1 MNTITRVLNFHSGLK
16 MSDNLRMSITN
27 IKQKKCKNKRE
38 LTSLIKTLKSKL
50 ASLWN
55 ASEQGRAL
63 RKTLNS
69 SGDSSENKINKNNN
83 GLFTSIKGD
92 WRLMI

>member
-1 MNTITRVLNFHSGLK
+1 MSG
-16 MSDNLRMSITN
+16 NLRSITN

-55 ASEQGRAL
+55 ANEQGRAL

>member
-1 MNTITRVLNFHSGLK
+1 M
-16 MSDNLRMSITN
+16 
-27 IKQKKCKNKRE
+27 
-38 LTSLIKTLKSKL
+38 IKTLKSKL

-55 ASEQGRAL
+55 ANEQGRAL

-69 SGDSSENKINKNNN
+69 SGDSSKNKINKNNN

-92 WRLMI
+92 WRLMIQNNTNKSNLKKKAT

>member
-1 MNTITRVLNFHSGLK
+1 MSG
-16 MSDNLRMSITN
+16 NLWSITN
-27 IKQKKCKNKRE
+27 IKQKKYKNKRE

-55 ASEQGRAL
+55 ANEQGRAL

-69 SGDSSENKINKNNN
+69 SGDSSENKINKNTYS
-83 GLFTSIKGD
+83 LFTSIKGN

>member
-1 MNTITRVLNFHSGLK
+1 MSG
-16 MSDNLRMSITN
+16 NLRSITN
-27 IKQKKCKNKRE
+27 IKQKKYKNKRE

-55 ASEQGRAL
+55 ANEQGKAL

>member
-1 MNTITRVLNFHSGLK
+1 MSGK
-16 MSDNLRMSITN
+16 LRSITN
-27 IKQKKCKNKRE
+27 IKQKKYKNKRE

-55 ASEQGRAL
+55 ANEQGRAL

>member
-1 MNTITRVLNFHSGLK
+1 MSG
-16 MSDNLRMSITN
+16 NLRSNAN
-27 IKQKKCKNKRE
+27 IKQTKKYKNKRE

-55 ASEQGRAL
+55 ANEQGRAL

-69 SGDSSENKINKNNN
+69 SGDSSENKINENNN
-83 GLFTSIKGD
+83 GLFT
-92 WRLMI
+92 

>member
-1 MNTITRVLNFHSGLK
+1 MSG
-16 MSDNLRMSITN
+16 NLRSNTN
-27 IKQKKCKNKRE
+27 IKQTKKYKNKRE

-55 ASEQGRAL
+55 ANEQGRAL

-83 GLFTSIKGD
+83 GLFT
-92 WRLMI
+92 

>member
-1 MNTITRVLNFHSGLK
+1 MSG
-16 MSDNLRMSITN
+16 NLRSITN
-27 IKQKKCKNKRE
+27 IKQKKYKNKRE

-55 ASEQGRAL
+55 ANEQGRAL

>member
-1 MNTITRVLNFHSGLK
+1 MSG
-16 MSDNLRMSITN
+16 NLRSITN
-27 IKQKKCKNKRE
+27 IKQKKKYKNKRE

-55 ASEQGRAL
+55 ANEQGRAL

>member
-1 MNTITRVLNFHSGLK
+1 MYQFLSTITHTLTFHRCLVTYGVLQISN
-16 MSDNLRMSITN
+16 
-27 IKQKKCKNKRE
+27 KKKYKNKRE

-55 ASEQGRAL
+55 ANEQGRAL

>member
-1 MNTITRVLNFHSGLK
+1 MTG
-16 MSDNLRMSITN
+16 NLQSITN
-27 IKQKKCKNKRE
+27 IKQKKYKNKRE

-55 ASEQGRAL
+55 ANEQGRAL

-83 GLFTSIKGD
+83 SLFTSIKGIGD
-92 WRLMI
+92 S

>member
-1 MNTITRVLNFHSGLK
+1 MSG
-16 MSDNLRMSITN
+16 NLWSITN
-27 IKQKKCKNKRE
+27 IKQKKYKNKRE

-55 ASEQGRAL
+55 ANEQGRAL

>member
-1 MNTITRVLNFHSGLK
+1 MYQFLSTITHTLTLK
-16 MSDNLRMSITN
+16 Y
-27 IKQKKCKNKRE
+27 KNKRE

-55 ASEQGRAL
+55 ANEQGRAL

-83 GLFTSIKGD
+83 SLFTSIKGD

>member
-1 MNTITRVLNFHSGLK
+1 MYQFLSTITHALNFHRCLVTYGVLQIS
-16 MSDNLRMSITN
+16 T
-27 IKQKKCKNKRE
+27 KKKYKNKRE

-55 ASEQGRAL
+55 ANEQGRAL

>member
-1 MNTITRVLNFHSGLK
+1 MSG
-16 MSDNLRMSITN
+16 NLRSIKYQT
-27 IKQKKCKNKRE
+27 KKKKYKHKRK

-50 ASLWN
+50 AFLWN
-55 ASEQGRAL
+55 ANEQGKAL

-83 GLFTSIKGD
+83 SLFTSIKGIGN
-92 WRLMI
+92 L

>member
-1 MNTITRVLNFHSGLK
+1 MEYYKYQT
-16 MSDNLRMSITN
+16 
-27 IKQKKCKNKRE
+27 KKKYKNKRE

-55 ASEQGRAL
+55 ANEQGRAL